1 MDGFRYQLIKKFCE
15 LTGNTEKA
23 VRRKIEDGIWREG
36 AAMRGFPLPPGVVEV
51 SVQRASALNTIT
63 VNIQNT

>member
-23 VRRKIEDGIWREG
+23 VRRKIEHGIRREG
-36 AAMRGFPLPPGVVEV
+36 AAMRGFPLPPGVMEV